1 MKTWFAAAAALFAA
15 GDYAGILMPQYFSV
29 YAALAVVFAV
39 LMAAAAKFKPQTY
52 GAAILAL
59 IFFTLCG
66 MAAGSKAMQTHTADI
81 KNYIGQKVTVY
92 GNVDL
97 LTLKKQE
104 KGTGFILECTALQ
117 SGSGNLHKTRGNIRV
132 FVQNAK
138 VKDFTAGS
146 AAVTGTLKSLNSF
159 ANPGSFNSENW
170 NLQQG
175 LQGRMSVKQAALQV
189 MGEADI
195 GDKLFLFAL
204 GLRQKITDT
213 VDGEAGA
220 VLCGMALGGYDGLS
234 EATPVMTV

>member
-1 MKTWFAAAAALFAA
+1 
-15 GDYAGILMPQYFSV
+15 
-29 YAALAVVFAV
+29 
-39 LMAAAAKFKPQTY
+39 
-52 GAAILAL
+52 
-59 IFFTLCG
+59 
-66 MAAGSKAMQTHTADI
+66 MAAGSKAMQPHTADI

-104 KGTGFILECTALQ
+104 KGTGVILECTALQ
-117 SGSGNLHKTRGNIRV
+117 TGSGNLHKARGKIRVFVQNANIRV

-195 GDKLFLFAL
+195 SDKFFLFAL
-204 GLRQKITDT
+204 GLQR
-213 VDGEAGA
+213 
-220 VLCGMALGGYDGLS
+220 
-234 EATPVMTV
+234 

>member
-1 MKTWFAAAAALFAA
+1 M
-15 GDYAGILMPQYFSV
+15 Q
-29 YAALAVVFAV
+29 
-39 LMAAAAKFKPQTY
+39 
-52 GAAILAL
+52 
-59 IFFTLCG
+59 
-66 MAAGSKAMQTHTADI
+66 KA
-81 KNYIGQKVTVY
+81 
-92 GNVDL
+92 
-97 LTLKKQE
+97 
-104 KGTGFILECTALQ
+104 
-117 SGSGNLHKTRGNIRV
+117 RGNIRV

-195 GDKLFLFAL
+195 SDKFFLFAL

-213 VDGEAGA
+213 VDSEAGA

-234 EATPVMTV
+234 EATREAFSVTGLAHILSVSGTHMALVAGFLILIIGRRGKAQIITVLLLLFCMRCYAAAAHRYGGHSL